1 MVRGIERT
9 ALFRD
14 DADRAD
20 FMARLDWMER
30 LGKFWGWTSFAFG
43 TGRWRRSSPA

>member
-9 ALFRD
+9 ASFRD

-20 FMARLDWMER
+20 FV
-30 LGKFWGWTSFAFG
+30 
-43 TGRWRRSSPA
+43 RRVAALAECGALTVYA